1 MKINLLFLTSLAFF
15 FATLSGCTNEVIYR
29 TISFNSLIKTTSEL
43 PGLNCPSGGLKVDV
57 GLDSNRNGVLENS
70 EINSTS
76 YVCNGSGTN
85 GSNGM
90 NGANGFN
97 TLIKTTAELPGLNC
111 PTGGLK
117 VNVGLDS
124 NKNGV
129 LDNLEINTT
138 TFICNS
144 SNGSFTAFSAS
155 ISQTGTNPP
164 VSIIIN
170 NPLNLVITWSRT
182 SQGHYKGILSEN
194 LDLAKTIILSNNTG
208 VLCHFQSS
216 NEISLDNACGVNAYC
231 DNFTNLNIEIRT
243 Y

>member
-1 MKINLLFLTSLAFF
+1 MKINLLFLTLIIF
-15 FATLSGCTNEVIYR
+15 FATMCGCKKEVIYR
-29 TISFNSLIKTTSEL
+29 TNGFNSLIKTTSEL
-43 PGLNCPSGGLKVDV
+43 PGVNCSSGGLKVDI

-76 YVCNGSGTN
+76 YICNGSGTN

-97 TLIKTTAELPGLNC
+97 ALIRTTAELPGLNC

-117 VNVGLDS
+117 VNIGLDS
-124 NKNGV
+124 NRNGV

-144 SNGSFTAFSAS
+144 SNGSFIAFTAS

-164 VSIIIN
+164 VSTIIN

-182 SQGHYKGILSEN
+182 SQGHYEGILSEN

-208 VLCHFQSS
+208 VLCQFQSS